1 MSFGVGLGDLVLILQ
16 ECMKLYNKINDAGDI
31 IDDVQDRLG
40 EILGWVKPIQAHL
53 NDKYGPAR
61 KYPESPTIQTIVD
74 KMKIEAE
81 RIKTIFQ
88 RFYEA
93 DRADDFWSFARRARF
108 AIGNSTKELEQ
119 LITTIE
125 RRADNLDRQVR
136 LMDSKYLQR
145 QVLAIKKPL
154 RGTCKR
160 RNVKIL
166 FVDPGNTG
174 RSVVAQG
181 YAQLV
186 REATRTSN
194 KPWFITTIHSA
205 GLYVRNTGPCGLSEL
220 QDQIN
225 LSTLDANRAP
235 SKVAQASLF
244 DNDYFNYPYR
254 SAIRGRLANQRSR
267 GITRTTFRDYDYIL
281 VFRLKDNMDLQ
292 KLRVKIRQTY
302 GAQFVP
308 KEKGKIVMLGE
319 YRDQNSSEIFWP
331 KGPGDSIVPTRK
343 DMDRC
348 MGMIKAGFKGW
359 LRDELEWERPW
370 KDDANARQAQ
380 PQPQPQ
386 V

>member
-1 MSFGVGLGDLVLILQ
+1 
-16 ECMKLYNKINDAGDI
+16 
-31 IDDVQDRLG
+31 
-40 EILGWVKPIQAHL
+40 
-53 NDKYGPAR
+53 
-61 KYPESPTIQTIVD
+61 
-74 KMKIEAE
+74 MKIEAE

-93 DRADDFWSFARRARF
+93 DRADDFWGFARRARF

-225 LSTLDANRAP
+225 LSILDADRAP

-244 DNDYFNYPYR
+244 DNDYFNYPYK
-254 SAIRGRLANQRSR
+254 STIRGHLASQRSR

-281 VFRLKDNMDLQ
+281 VFRLKDNMALQ

-359 LRDELEWERPW
+359 LRDEIEWERPW
-370 KDDANARQAQ
+370 KDYADARQAQ
-380 PQPQPQ
+380 SQPQPQ